1 MEYAVLLFK
10 LIYYLSNNYKKKETG
25 AFIMGTDNNNY
36 KGPERRV
43 EDRRTMADRRGA
55 TRFSDTLGRR
65 SGVERRLSV
74 RVTHTHIA

>member
-1 MEYAVLLFK
+1 
-10 LIYYLSNNYKKKETG
+10 
-25 AFIMGTDNNNY
+25 MGTDNNNY

-74 RVTHTHIA
+74 RVAHTHIA

>member
-1 MEYAVLLFK
+1 MEYAVLSFNYSIIY
-10 LIYYLSNNYKKKETG
+10 LIIIKKETG

-36 KGPERRV
+36 KGPERRAG
-43 EDRRTMADRRGA
+43 DRRAVSDRRGA

-74 RVTHTHIA
+74 RVSHFA